1 LLGKP
6 FIVKMDNVA
15 ISYFTTQ
22 SKLSPKQ
29 ERWKDFL
36 AEFDM
41 NIEYWLSKLNATTEA
56 LSRKAQPATLEEDE
70 LPVTKGNEMQVFTNL
85 QEKIKEG
92 LHKDPT
98 TLNIMK

>member
-1 LLGKP
+1 MLGKP

-41 NIEYWLSKLNATTEA
+41 NIEY
-56 LSRKAQPATLEEDE
+56 
-70 LPVTKGNEMQVFTNL
+70 
-85 QEKIKEG
+85 
-92 LHKDPT
+92 
-98 TLNIMK
+98 

>member
-1 LLGKP
+1 
-6 FIVKMDNVA
+6 
-15 ISYFTTQ
+15 
-22 SKLSPKQ
+22 
-29 ERWKDFL
+29 
-36 AEFDM
+36 
-41 NIEYWLSKLNATTEA
+41 LNATTEA